1 MSADPPRRRR
11 SSISTHFQRVFH
23 VDSAEKRQS
32 RGQDSSQDP
41 SRLSW
46 TPSDGHDPKLEATAA
61 HSGPEETGV
70 SSFNFSSNSQIPSL
84 DTLESSPSVLQGLPS
99 NEKSMSQPMVEVN
112 DPNMDRSN
120 ICSSPTWGK
129 KNLRKERRAT
139 KRLEAERNE
148 LEKRLLHL
156 EESQSRVDNG
166 IFDRASR
173 RLSKKHPQ
181 GSSSRSSSTGSS
193 RLRSSSITAFFTGSR
208 RASRANSVNEDDG
221 SSQPAGPPGPPSV
234 PLALSER
241 FGADVSRELA
251 DRHGTTLIPTSLT
264 QLPSSQSQ
272 LTHPPH
278 QLPRSLHTTPK
289 SDDLRE
295 NWKTAQEWQKKNDG
309 HGMSTEL
316 LARRLD
322 SLGGGRSQ
330 QHNVELIDTNPMSD
344 LKSLKAMESFA
355 GTSSTGATVDQSM
368 GSSPKS
374 PLNSSTARITTA
386 RQFRE
391 LSDSTPE
398 TPNGSPSSQSKG
410 STRSSSSILA
420 SMKNG
425 SPKRTQKEA
434 SSQPQSRQYISSPLA
449 MHPNTPEQPN
459 RSPNRNFSL
468 PLTNVQVPEPL
479 RIVKP
484 SPPEES
490 QGRNRQSIPS
500 WLKTA
505 RDENRRETWSP
516 RSESLDVQKAPLP
529 TLPLKHPGRR
539 SLEENAS
546 KTANNG
552 APPGFSL
559 RHSGAP
565 GSQEP
570 TDEYPLVE
578 NKTSEE
584 QSTMDLNKG
593 DHGRSPSLHSS
604 DGASSYDTADEEV
617 LDVPKKRP
625 SNAPPQAPDPGPK
638 KPSGPTPEI
647 MARSGLPMAPTN
659 LRGNPPLAPSG
670 PLSML
675 RKKPMQKVKSPRA
688 EDVIAKLFVIC
699 CQCKYWHDMPSEMY
713 AKLACPE
720 RLPSESRLARTF
732 SRRNSV
738 RNAIFASDPN
748 DPRRMPLP
756 RRAQPQNEPPNARG
770 PPGDGRG
777 APASQS
783 PPLYRPQCCWCG
795 HNMSKSCCQ
804 GWTALVHMRERYH

>member
-23 VDSAEKRQS
+23 ADSEKKRQS

-61 HSGPEETGV
+61 HSGHEETGV
-70 SSFNFSSNSQIPSL
+70 SSFNFSSNSHIPSL
-84 DTLESSPSVLQGLPS
+84 DTPESSPSVLQGPLS
-99 NEKSMSQPMVEVN
+99 NEKSMPQPMAEVN
-112 DPNMDRSN
+112 NPNTDRSN
-120 ICSSPTWGK
+120 RCSSPTWGK
-129 KNLRKERRAT
+129 ENSRKERRAT
-139 KRLEAERNE
+139 KRLEAERKE

-173 RLSKKHPQ
+173 RLTKKNPQ

-193 RLRSSSITAFFTGSR
+193 RLRSSSITRFFTGSR
-208 RASRANSVNEDDG
+208 RASRANSINEDDA
-221 SSQPAGPPGPPSV
+221 STQLAGPPGPPSV

-251 DRHGTTLIPTSLT
+251 DRHGTTLMPTILT

-272 LTHPPH
+272 LPHPP
-278 QLPRSLHTTPK
+278 QQPRSLHTTPK

-295 NWKTAQEWQKKNDG
+295 NWKTAQEWKKNNDG
-309 HGMSTEL
+309 RDMSTEL
-316 LARRLD
+316 IARRLD
-322 SLGGGRSQ
+322 SLSGGQSQ
-330 QHNVELIDTNPMSD
+330 QHSVELVATNPMSD
-344 LKSLKAMESFA
+344 LKSLKAMDSFVE
-355 GTSSTGATVDQSM
+355 TSSNGTTMDRSL
-368 GSSPKS
+368 SSSTKS
-374 PLNSSTARITTA
+374 PPNASTRITTA

-391 LSDSTPE
+391 LSESIPE
-398 TPNGSPSSQSKG
+398 TPNGSPSSHIKG

-434 SSQPQSRQYISSPLA
+434 SSQPESRRYISSPLA
-449 MHPNTPEQPN
+449 MHPNTPEQSN
-459 RSPNRNFSL
+459 WSPNRNFSL

-490 QGRNRQSIPS
+490 QGRNRQSIPI
-500 WLKTA
+500 WLKTT

-516 RSESLDVQKAPLP
+516 RSESFDGQKAPLP

-539 SLEENAS
+539 SLEEHAS
-546 KTANNG
+546 KGANNG
-552 APPGFSL
+552 APPSFSVL
-559 RHSGAP
+559 KPSVAP
-565 GSQEP
+565 DSQES
-570 TDEYPLVE
+570 TGGYPLAD

-584 QSTMDLNKG
+584 QTTIGMNKG
-593 DHGRSPSLHSS
+593 GHDRSPSLHSS

-617 LDVPKKRP
+617 LDVPKKRQ
-625 SNAPPQAPDPGPK
+625 SNAPTQIPESGPK
-638 KPSGPTPEI
+638 KPAESTPEI
-647 MARSGLPMAPTN
+647 MSRSGLPLTPTN
-659 LRGNPPLAPSG
+659 FRGNPPLAPGG

-720 RLPSESRLARTF
+720 RLPSDSRLVRTF

-738 RNAIFASDPN
+738 RNALFASDPN

-756 RRAQPQNEPPNARG
+756 RRAHPQNEPPNTRG
-770 PPGDGRG
+770 PAGDGRG
-777 APASQS
+777 APAPQS

-795 HNMSKSCCQ
+795 HNMTKSCCQ

>member
-23 VDSAEKRQS
+23 VDSAEKKRQS

-70 SSFNFSSNSQIPSL
+70 SSFNFSSNSHIPSL
-84 DTLESSPSVLQGLPS
+84 DTPESSPSVLQVVPS
-99 NEKSMSQPMVEVN
+99 DEKSISQPMAKVN
-112 DPNMDRSN
+112 NPNTDRSN

-129 KNLRKERRAT
+129 ENSRKERRAT
-139 KRLEAERNE
+139 KRLEAERKE

-156 EESQSRVDNG
+156 EECQSRVDNG

-173 RLSKKHPQ
+173 RLSKKHTQ

-208 RASRANSVNEDDG
+208 RASRANSINEDDA
-221 SSQPAGPPGPPSV
+221 STQPAGPPGPPSV

-241 FGADVSRELA
+241 FGANVSRELA
-251 DRHGTTLIPTSLT
+251 DRHGTTLMPTSLT
-264 QLPSSQSQ
+264 QPPSSQSQ
-272 LTHPPH
+272 LSHTPH

-295 NWKTAQEWQKKNDG
+295 NWKTAQEWKKNNDN

-316 LARRLD
+316 LARRLE
-322 SLGGGRSQ
+322 SLTGGRSQ
-330 QHNVELIDTNPMSD
+330 QHNVELVDTNPMSD

-355 GTSSTGATVDQSM
+355 EAPSTGTTIDRSTGSST
-368 GSSPKS
+368 KS
-374 PLNSSTARITTA
+374 PPSASTRITTA

-391 LSDSTPE
+391 LSDSIPE
-398 TPNGSPSSQSKG
+398 TPNGSPSSHSKG

-425 SPKRTQKEA
+425 SPKRTSKEA
-434 SSQPQSRQYISSPLA
+434 SSQPPSRQYISSPLA

-468 PLTNVQVPEPL
+468 PLTHVQVPEPL

-505 RDENRRETWSP
+505 RDENRRETWGP
-516 RSESLDVQKAPLP
+516 RSESFDLQKSPLP
-529 TLPLKHPGRR
+529 TLPLKNPGRR
-539 SLEENAS
+539 SLEEHAS
-546 KTANNG
+546 KGANNG
-552 APPGFSL
+552 APPGFSPL
-559 RHSGAP
+559 KPSVP
-565 GSQEP
+565 PNSQES
-570 TDEYPLVE
+570 PLADD
-578 NKTSEE
+578 KASKE
-584 QSTMDLNKG
+584 QTTMGLNEG
-593 DHGRSPSLHSS
+593 GHDRSPSPHSS

-625 SNAPPQAPDPGPK
+625 SNVPTRVRDPSPK
-638 KPSGPTPEI
+638 KPTESTPEI
-647 MARSGLPMAPTN
+647 MARSGLPMTPTN
-659 LRGNPPLAPSG
+659 FRGNPPLAPSG

-720 RLPSESRLARTF
+720 RLPSDSRLVRTF

-756 RRAQPQNEPPNARG
+756 RRTHPQNEPPNTRG
-770 PPGDGRG
+770 PAGDGRG
-777 APASQS
+777 APAPQS